1 MSTLFTEPV
10 LVVAQKREIF
20 DTSANYTIHHPQ
32 GTPIA
37 QVSEEASTAK
47 KVFRF
52 FSDMDDKIGR
62 TLHVAD
68 TQTGAQLLTIRKDFA
83 IAMPSTNVFGPDG
96 QPVGLISKE
105 MSFLKPKFTLQAP
118 GGQPVATIA
127 GDFFGREFGIVD
139 MNGVELAR
147 ISKRF
152 RGLQEIFSEADS
164 YVVQMMQN
172 VQGPFRALIVATS
185 IAVDIVLHENA
196 NR

>member
-1 MSTLFTEPV
+1 MSALFSEPV

-20 DTSANYTIHHPQ
+20 DTSANYMIHHPQ
-32 GTPIA
+32 GAPIA

-47 KVFRF
+47 KVARF
-52 FSDMDDKIGR
+52 FSKLDDKLGR
-62 TLHVAD
+62 TLHVTDA
-68 TQTGAQLLTIRKDFA
+68 QTGAALLTIRKDFA
-83 IAMPSTNVFGPDG
+83 IALPATNVFGPDG
-96 QPVGLISKE
+96 QPVGLIAKE

-118 GGQPVATIA
+118 GGQPVATIS

-139 MNGVELAR
+139 MNGVELTR

-152 RGLQEIFSEADS
+152 GGLQELFSQADT
-164 YVVQMMQN
+164 YAVQMLQN
-172 VQGPFRALIVATS
+172 VQGPFRALILATC